1 MRIDPVRLS
10 LIEIRFLITIVIL
23 KNPRKLNIK
32 KYTHVITAVIIDT

>member
-10 LIEIRFLITIVIL
+10 LIEIRFLMTIVIL
-23 KNPRKLNIK
+23 KNSKNIK